1 MARLLQAVIEKFGGG
16 PVGLDTL
23 SAATGEEAG
32 TLEDVYEP
40 YLIVRGFVRGDRALL
55 LIEGET
61 SYSKVKTEAQ
71 MVREKGTW
79 RLVSEVLQIRMEE

>member
-1 MARLLQAVIEKFGGG
+1 
-16 PVGLDTL
+16 
-23 SAATGEEAG
+23 
-32 TLEDVYEP
+32 
-40 YLIVRGFVRGDRALL
+40 VRGDRALL

-71 MVREKGTW
+71 MAREKGTW